1 MTPSEIDILSI
12 IPQKPPFVMVDA
24 LVYCDETVART
35 SFTVR
40 KENIF
45 VEEGSLCEAGL
56 VENIAQTAAAR
67 SGYLSRIEKK
77 ILHIG
82 YIGDVKNLE
91 IASLPKINSTL
102 ETEISIKNQIFDI
115 TVISGK
121 VMCEKK
127 ILAQCEMKIFISN
140 KS

>member
-1 MTPSEIDILSI
+1 MNPAEIDISSI
-12 IPQKPPFVMVDA
+12 IPQKPPFVMIDQ
-24 LVYCDETVART
+24 LVYCDDTIART
-35 SFTVR
+35 NFTIK

-45 VEEGSLCEAGL
+45 VEDGVFSEAGL

-67 SGYLSRIEKK
+67 SGYLSTIEKK
-77 ILHIG
+77 NLGIG

-91 IASLPKINSTL
+91 IAALPKINSIL

-121 VMCEKK
+121 VKSGDK
-127 ILAQCEMKIFISN
+127 VLAQCEMKIFISN

>member
-1 MTPSEIDILSI
+1 MSPSEIDILSI
-12 IPQKPPFVMVDA
+12 IPQKPPFVMVDK
-24 LVYCDETVART
+24 LVYCDDNRART
-35 SFTVR
+35 NFLVTER
-40 KENIF
+40 NIL
-45 VEEGSLCEAGL
+45 VEDGVLVEAGL

-67 SGYLSRIEKK
+67 SGYLSKIEKK

-91 IASLPKINSTL
+91 IASLPKINSLL
-102 ETEISIKNQIFDI
+102 ETEITIKNQIFDI
-115 TVISGK
+115 TVIAGK
-121 VMCEKK
+121 VMCENK

>member
-1 MTPSEIDILSI
+1 
-12 IPQKPPFVMVDA
+12 MVDK
-24 LVYCDETVART
+24 LVYCDDNRART
-35 SFTVR
+35 NFLVQ
-40 KENIF
+40 EGNIL
-45 VEEGSLCEAGL
+45 VEDGVLVEAGL

-67 SGYLSRIEKK
+67 SGYLSKIEKK

-91 IASLPKINSTL
+91 IASLPKINALL
-102 ETEISIKNQIFDI
+102 ETEITIKNQIFDI

-121 VMCEKK
+121 VMCGNK

>member
-1 MTPSEIDILSI
+1 MSPSEIEILSI
-12 IPQKPPFVMVDA
+12 IPQKPPFVMVDK
-24 LVYCDETVART
+24 LIYCDDNTART
-35 SFTVR
+35 NFLVR
-40 KENIF
+40 EGNIL
-45 VEEGSLCEAGL
+45 VEDNVLVEAGL

-67 SGYLSRIEKK
+67 SGYLSKIEKK

-91 IASLPKINSTL
+91 IASLPKINSLL
-102 ETEISIKNQIFDI
+102 ETEITIKNQIFDI
-115 TVISGK
+115 TVIVGK
-121 VMCEKK
+121 VMCGSK

>member
-1 MTPSEIDILSI
+1 MSQPEMDILSI
-12 IPQKPPFVMVDA
+12 IPQKPPFVMVDK
-24 LVYCDETVART
+24 LVYCDDNRART
-35 SFTVR
+35 NFLVQ
-40 KENIF
+40 EGNIL
-45 VEEGSLCEAGL
+45 VEDGVLVEAGL

-67 SGYLSRIEKK
+67 SGYLSKIEKK

-91 IASLPKINSTL
+91 IASLPKINALL
-102 ETEISIKNQIFDI
+102 ETEITIKNQIFDI

-121 VMCEKK
+121 VMCGNK

>member
-1 MTPSEIDILSI
+1 
-12 IPQKPPFVMVDA
+12 MVDK
-24 LVYCDETVART
+24 LVYCDENRART
-35 SFTVR
+35 NFFVR

-45 VEEGSLCEAGL
+45 IEDGVLCEAGL

-67 SGYLSRIEKK
+67 SGYLSKSEKK

-91 IASLPKINSTL
+91 IALLPKINSTL
-102 ETEISIKNQIFDI
+102 ETEITIKNQIFDI

-121 VMCEKK
+121 VMCGNK
-127 ILAQCEMKIFISN
+127 IIAQCEMKIFISN

>member
-1 MTPSEIDILSI
+1 MNLSEIDILTI
-12 IPQKPPFVMVDA
+12 IPQKHPFVMVDK
-24 LVYCDETVART
+24 LIYCDDKTART
-35 SFTVR
+35 SFLVR

-45 VEEGSLCEAGL
+45 TEDGVLSEAGL

-67 SGYLSRIEKK
+67 SGYLSKFEKK

-91 IASLPKINSTL
+91 IASLPKINSVL
-102 ETEISIKNQIFDI
+102 ETEVTIKNQIFDI

-121 VMCEKK
+121 VKCDHKV
-127 ILAQCEMKIFISN
+127 LAQCEMKIFISN